1 MGITRYVLISWY
13 YYHMKKI
20 IFFDFDGTLTDSN
33 SWYAFNTHFG
43 MTPQEDHSLFEN
55 YLKNSFDYKTWTTE
69 IVRILKE
76 RNLCTKN
83 AVHAFAETI
92 KPRSDAKE
100 VIQACKDAD
109 YITVVISGGI
119 KQVVEPIAKHLG
131 VEYVFT
137 TSDLLFDE
145 HGMLDS
151 IIDNGDEMHAKVR
164 GFEEVCIERGIP
176 EDQAYAVGDGGND
189 IEIFKR
195 TKKGILIG
203 NYAPLKEFA
212 WKQVQSLSE
221 IKELL

>member
-1 MGITRYVLISWY
+1 
-13 YYHMKKI
+13 MKKI

-43 MTPQEDHSLFEN
+43 MTPEEDHSLFEN
-55 YLKNSFDYKTWTTE
+55 YVKNSFDYKTWMTE
-69 IVRILKE
+69 IVRIVKE

-119 KQVVEPIAKHLG
+119 KQIIEPVAKKLG
-131 VEYVFT
+131 VDHVFT
-137 TSDLLFDE
+137 TSDLIFDSQ
-145 HGMLDS
+145 GMFET
-151 IIDNGDEMHAKVR
+151 IIDSGDEMHAKVR

-176 EDQAYAVGDGGND
+176 EEQALVVGDSGNN
-189 IEIFKR
+189 IELFKR
-195 TKKGILIG
+195 TKKGILLG
-203 NYAPLKEFA
+203 NYEPLKPLA